1 MAINCYYINNNLFH
15 GLQISNLNT
24 QELLM
29 HFIIVFSQL
38 FNRSVK
44 PNIRFLIK
52 TSKLSILFY
61 SIHGTCTAPWWQFQF
76 ATIYIIKGNSK
87 LTVS

>member
-1 MAINCYYINNNLFH
+1 MAIKCYYINNNSFH

-52 TSKLSILFY
+52 TSKLSNIIN
-61 SIHGTCTAPWWQFQF
+61 SIHGTCTAPWW
-76 ATIYIIKGNSK
+76 
-87 LTVS
+87 